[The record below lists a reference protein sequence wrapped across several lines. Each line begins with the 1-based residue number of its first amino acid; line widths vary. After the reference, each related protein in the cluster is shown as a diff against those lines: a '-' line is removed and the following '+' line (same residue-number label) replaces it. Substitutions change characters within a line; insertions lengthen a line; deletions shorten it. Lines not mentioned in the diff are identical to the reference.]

1 MLRSKKLTKKYP
13 VIQEGEKVK
22 FVYLKDPNPAG
33 DKVISVLNSLP
44 KEFELE
50 KYIDYDTQFEKAF
63 VEPLKGVLDV
73 IGWDTE
79 RKSSLEGFFE

>member
-1 MLRSKKLTKKYP
+1 MLRTKKLTRRYP

-22 FVYLKDPNPAG
+22 FTYLKDPNPAG

-50 KYIDYDTQFEKAF
+50 
-63 VEPLKGVLDV
+63 L
-73 IGWDTE
+73 
-79 RKSSLEGFFE
+79 SLIHI